1 MTSLIAVT
9 VAVPVVFVVVVV
21 VVRAAGVGATR
32 PRALETTPARSRR
45 PVKTANAKASTPIA
59 RRRIA
64 PWPPVFFGG
73 GGGGGISGAV
83 VAGSESYMR
92 ISLSRRAQS
101 GLRAP

>member
-1 MTSLIAVT
+1 MTSLIAAT
-9 VAVPVVFVVVVV
+9 VAVPVVFVLVVV

-32 PRALETTPARSRR
+32 PRTPETTPARSRR

-73 GGGGGISGAV
+73 GAAGTGVSGAV
-83 VAGSESYMR
+83 VAGSASYMR
-92 ISLSRRAQS
+92 IASRAR
-101 GLRAP
+101 

>member
-9 VAVPVVFVVVVV
+9 VAVSVVFVVV

-32 PRALETTPARSRR
+32 PRVPETTPARSRR

-64 PWPPVFFGG
+64 PKPPLFFGG
-73 GGGGGISGAV
+73 GGGESGGV
-83 VAGSESYMR
+83 VAGSGSYMR
-92 ISLSRRAQS
+92 IASRA

>member
-1 MTSLIAVT
+1 MTSLIAAT
-9 VAVPVVFVVVVV
+9 VAVSVVLVVVVV
-21 VVRAAGVGATR
+21 VVRAAGVGAMR
-32 PRALETTPARSRR
+32 PRAPETTPARSRR

-59 RRRIA
+59 SRRA

-92 ISLSRRAQS
+92 IASRA
-101 GLRAP
+101 GLRAA

>member
-1 MTSLIAVT
+1 MTSLIAAT
-9 VAVPVVFVVVVV
+9 VAVSVVFVVVV

-32 PRALETTPARSRR
+32 PRVPEMTPAKSRR

-64 PWPPVFFGG
+64 PKPPLFFGG
-73 GGGGGISGAV
+73 GGGVSGAV
-83 VAGSESYMR
+83 VEGSGSYMR
-92 ISLSRRAQS
+92 IASRA

>member
-1 MTSLIAVT
+1 MTSLIAAT

-73 GGGGGISGAV
+73 GGIGGVGGAGGAG
-83 VAGSESYMR
+83 VAGVHGQ
-92 ISLSRRAQS
+92 SLPPPVPS
-101 GLRAP
+101 G

>member
-1 MTSLIAVT
+1 MTSLIAAT
-9 VAVPVVFVVVVV
+9 VAVSVALVVVV

-59 RRRIA
+59 SRRA

-92 ISLSRRAQS
+92 IASRA
-101 GLRAP
+101 GLRAA

>member
-1 MTSLIAVT
+1 MTSLIAAT
-9 VAVPVVFVVVVV
+9 VAVSVVFVVVVV

-64 PWPPVFFGG
+64 PKPPLFFGG
-73 GGGGGISGAV
+73 GGGGVSGAV
-83 VAGSESYMR
+83 VEGSGSYMR
-92 ISLSRRAQS
+92 IASRA